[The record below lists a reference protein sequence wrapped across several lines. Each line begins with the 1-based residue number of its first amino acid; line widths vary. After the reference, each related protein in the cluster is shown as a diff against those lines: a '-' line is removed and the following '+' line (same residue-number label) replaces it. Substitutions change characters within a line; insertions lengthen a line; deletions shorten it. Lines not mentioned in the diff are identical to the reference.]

1 MKKVLLVLA
10 LFSLGGCGA
19 FFHTAGPIL
28 GGQVGNPLTPRIA
41 LQLHTAF
48 DGGVVV
54 AAGDYAYLPR
64 CPAPA
69 PCSDQQMVNQLR
81 VYVNSAE
88 ITLQQLDQWA
98 LGNTALNGPALYQA
112 ALIAVATAQQFAAS
126 AGLRFTPA
134 AGT

>member
-1 MKKVLLVLA
+1 MKKVLLVLT
-10 LFSLGGCGA
+10 LLSLSGCFLHNVPIGGS
-19 FFHTAGPIL
+19 
-28 GGQVGNPLTPRIA
+28 NPLTPRLA

-69 PCSDQQMVNQLR
+69 PCSDQQAVDQLR

-88 ITLQQLDQWA
+88 AALQKLDQWA
-98 LGNTALNGPALYQA
+98 LGNTTLDGAALYQA
-112 ALIAVATAQQFAAS
+112 ALLAVQAAQQFATS
-126 AGLRFTPA
+126 TGLRFTPA
-134 AGT
+134 TGT